1 MNEELRYVFDR
12 LEEEEKIIS
21 FYKTKKKENQKK
33 IIKNN
38 EIMGMRFS
46 ILKFFFLFK
55 KKVQL

>member
-46 ILKFFFLFK
+46 ILKFFFLI
-55 KKVQL
+55 